1 MSRSFSLASGR
12 RIGDG
17 APCFVIAEAGINHNG
32 QLDVARR
39 LIEAAATAG
48 ADAVKFQTFSAERL
62 VTPGA
67 AKAEYQARTT
77 GSAESQLDMLRRV
90 ELTPADFA
98 RLRDHARECG
108 ITFLSTPF
116 EEASVDVLMDL
127 GVELIKVPSGEIT
140 NLPFL
145 SHVGRTRKPVILST
159 GMSTLDDVLA
169 ATTALRD
176 AGTTDL
182 VVLQCVS
189 EYPAAVSDAN
199 LRVMAT
205 LRDAVGVP
213 VGFSDH
219 TLGLLVPQAAV
230 ALGACV
236 IEKHLTLDRRMEGPD
251 HAASIEPDEFK
262 DLVRSIRQIESALG
276 NGVKAPTPGER
287 GVAAVARKS
296 VVALV
301 AIPAGTILDATLVG
315 LRRPGTGLPAS
326 KLPDILGR
334 PARVHIAAGTL
345 LEESL
350 LA

>member
-1 MSRSFSLASGR
+1 MSMSFSLASGR

-17 APCFVIAEAGINHNG
+17 AACFVIAEAGINHNG
-32 QLDVARR
+32 QMDLARR
-39 LIEAAATAG
+39 LIEAAADAG
-48 ADAVKFQTFSAERL
+48 ADAVKFQTFSADML

-67 AKAEYQARTT
+67 SKAEYQARMT
-77 GSAESQLDMLRRV
+77 GAEESQLDMLKRV
-90 ELTPADFA
+90 ELTTADFA
-98 RLRDHARECG
+98 VLRDHARQCG
-108 ITFLSTPF
+108 IVFLSTPF
-116 EEASVDVLMDL
+116 EEASVDVLVGL
-127 GVELIKVPSGEIT
+127 GVELLKVPSGEIT

-159 GMSTLDDVLA
+159 GMSTLDEVLA
-169 ATTALRD
+169 AAAVLRG

-219 TLGLLVPQAAV
+219 TLGLLVSQAAV
-230 ALGACV
+230 ARGACV
-236 IEKHLTLDRRMEGPD
+236 IEKHLTLDRRMDGPD
-251 HAASIEPDEFK
+251 HAASIEPDEFA

-276 NGVKAPTPGER
+276 NGVKTPTPGER

-296 VVALV
+296 LV
-301 AIPAGTILDATLVG
+301 SLAPIPAGTVLNAALVG

-326 KLPDILGR
+326 RLPDILGR
-334 PARVHIAAGTL
+334 RARVDIAAGTV